1 MANYT
6 DQEILKLK
14 QRWEGREALIE
25 RILDYLTDYDYSR
38 VNDSGYINSILS
50 LVERVLMDEIE
61 DYSFGLR
68 DYEEGKVPSLD
79 LRGIDLSGREFPR
92 LLLAGTQLE
101 GANLEGTVLKEANM
115 EDACFSKANLNN
127 AVLTGAILRIADVRG
142 ANLRGAK
149 MARAD
154 LTGLCYDKTTD
165 FLNIETALLKKSTN
179 PLLAR
184 YIGDRQ
190 FLHHFRQ
197 KYPKAYWLWYYS
209 SHCGESVRLWA
220 GWSLMFALLWGFI
233 YLIAGPQPFG
243 YESADWSFNFFA
255 PFYYSILTFTN
266 LGFGGIAPGIECWWL
281 QAAVA
286 LEVVAGYVMLG
297 GLISIFAM
305 KFARRS

>member
-6 DQEILKLK
+6 DEEIIKLR
-14 QRWEGREALIE
+14 QRWAGRDALIE
-25 RILDYLTDYDYSR
+25 KILDYLTDYDYSR
-38 VNDSGYINSILS
+38 VNDAHYVNSILN
-50 LVERVLMDEIE
+50 LVEGALMDELD

-68 DYEEGKVPSLD
+68 DYVDGKVPSLD
-79 LRGIDLSGREFPR
+79 LRGIDLSYQGFPR
-92 LLLAGTQLE
+92 LLLAGAQLE
-101 GANLEGTVLKEANM
+101 GANLEGTELKEANL
-115 EDACFSKANLNN
+115 EDACLAKANLQN
-127 AVLTGAILRIADVRG
+127 AVLTGANLKIADVRS
-142 ANLRGAK
+142 ANFRGVK
-149 MARAD
+149 LARAD
-154 LTGLCYDKTTD
+154 LTGLRYDKTTD
-165 FLNIETALLKKSTN
+165 FLGIETALLKKNTN

-243 YESADWSFNFFA
+243 YESGNWSFNYFA

-266 LGFGGIAPGIECWWL
+266 FGFGGIAPGIECWWL
-281 QAAVA
+281 QVIVSA
-286 LEVVAGYVMLG
+286 EVIMGYVMLG